1 METINS
7 LDKMSFD
14 SLFGVFNE
22 AFRDYEVQLNK
33 DELRTL
39 LNRRGFVPELSF
51 GAFIDDKM
59 VAFTF
64 NGIGLFN
71 DLKTA
76 YDTGTGTVKD
86 YRSKG
91 LATKIFTH
99 SIPFLKKAGVSQ
111 YLLEVLQHNAP
122 AVRVYQKIGFNVSR
136 EFNYFVQ
143 KTGAV
148 KLKGKCA
155 LKALQIKQVDL
166 SWHDSMTDCWDFM
179 PSWQNSF
186 DAIAR
191 KPEGFKMEGAFLDQ
205 KFAGYCIFNPES
217 GDITQLAVNRK
228 YRRNGIATALLE
240 KTLKSNLH
248 DNIKALNIQVEC
260 ESLTKFLESN
270 MIPLK
275 GKQFEMIKTI

>member
-7 LDKMSFD
+7 LEKISFD

-22 AFRDYEVQLNK
+22 AFRDYEVQINK
-33 DELRTL
+33 DELHTL

-51 GAFIDDKM
+51 GAFIEDKL

-76 YDTGTGTVKD
+76 YDTGTGTVKE
-86 YRSKG
+86 YRGKG

-99 SIPFLKKAGVSQ
+99 SIPFLKRAGVSQ
-111 YLLEVLQHNAP
+111 YLLEVLQHNTP
-122 AVRVYQKIGFNVSR
+122 AVRVYQKIGFNISR

-143 KTGAV
+143 KTGEV
-148 KLKGKCA
+148 KLIGKCA
-155 LKALQIKQVDL
+155 LPELRIKQVDL
-166 SWHDSMTDCWDFM
+166 SWHDAMTECWDFM

-186 DAIAR
+186 EAIAR
-191 KPEGFKMEGAFLDQ
+191 RPEGFIMEGAFLD
-205 KFAGYCIFNPES
+205 KRFAGYCIFNPES
-217 GDITQLAVNRK
+217 GDITQLAVNSK
-228 YRRNGIATALLE
+228 YRRKGIATALLE
-240 KTLKSNLH
+240 KALKSNLH

-260 ESLTKFLESN
+260 QSLTGFLESS